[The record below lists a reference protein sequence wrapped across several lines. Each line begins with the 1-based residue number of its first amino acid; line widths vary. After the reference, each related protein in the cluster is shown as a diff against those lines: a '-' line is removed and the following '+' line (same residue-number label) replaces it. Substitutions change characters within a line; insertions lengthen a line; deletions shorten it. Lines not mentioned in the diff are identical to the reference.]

1 VKGNR
6 KPRPGGV
13 ATAIRPGLDWQE
25 RAACR
30 SEDPETFFAPD
41 VSLEDADL
49 AELAEAVAERRRRE
63 ARAKSICSGCIV
75 RTACLEWR
83 LADEHQLD
91 AGVWGGK
98 NEQERWTLHRNRVR
112 AARRSA

>member
-1 VKGNR
+1 MTR
-6 KPRPGGV
+6 KLRPG
-13 ATAIRPGLDWQE
+13 AASLALPPGLDWQE

-30 SEDPETFFAPD
+30 GKDPELFFAPD
-41 VSLEDADL
+41 VSLDDADL
-49 AELAEAVAERRRRE
+49 AELAEAVAERKRRE
-63 ARAKSICSGCIV
+63 AAAKSICSGCIV
-75 RTACLEWR
+75 RASCLEWR

-98 NEQERWTLHRNRVR
+98 NEQERWMLHRNRVR